1 MLRRRVTRDIEAI
14 EKEIDELF
22 NELFFGRPMWD
33 PTMRCLE
40 PLAHVRETDD
50 KFIVTID
57 LPYVKK
63 EDIKLE
69 ITPEDLKIEAKMQK
83 HILYDRWG
91 TIQRRCRFDTF
102 HKEIHFPSEIS
113 ADGAKAKFKEGF
125 LIIEIPKR
133 TTRYK
138 ISID

>member
-1 MLRRRVTRDIEAI
+1 MLRRRIARDIVAI
-14 EKEIDELF
+14 EREIDELF
-22 NELFFGRPMWD
+22 DELFFRRPMWD

-40 PLAHVRETDD
+40 PLAHVRESDD
-50 KFIVTID
+50 KFIVTVD

-69 ITPEDLKIEAKMQK
+69 ITPEELNIEAKMQK

-102 HKEIHFPSEIS
+102 HKEIRFPSEVS
-113 ADGAKAKFKEGF
+113 ADGAKAKFREGF

-138 ISID
+138 ILIE